1 MEEKW
6 EKDGDILR
14 KAIVGQFFWGLG
26 PGHPLPPLRKSDVLR
41 NRPKLFGAT
50 SCPTQSYPI
59 LVDLGLLGP
68 KMSQNYLLKKK
79 TNPYRFLLN
88 GWCSENQTSDIH
100 QNRGNGVQPRGSS
113 EDQQK
118 SQSGFGDFY
127 SHIHRSGPWG
137 SSQKIWKFPT
147 KPMVSR
153 GPSPTCPCV
162 RQVQRVILSAL
173 KTLGAGSCPNCWE
186 GIRYLND
193 LV

>member
-1 MEEKW
+1 MGERWRHPAKGHRW
-6 EKDGDILR
+6 SILLR
-14 KAIVGQFFWGLG
+14 PG
-26 PGHPLPPLRKSDVLR
+26 PRSSTSTPAKVRCTQEPTQAVRRYKLP
-41 NRPKLFGAT
+41 NPKLSHT
-50 SCPTQSYPI
+50 CR
-59 LVDLGLLGP
+59 LGFAG
-68 KMSQNYLLKKK
+68 SQNVTKLFIKKK
-79 TNPYRFLLN
+79 INPYRFLLN